1 MDIVDMVIQ
10 VESPLN
16 DEEQRALEEQLR
28 NVEGVIAP
36 RFNAS
41 GSHLLSVAYN
51 LDRVGSQGLLSAVRA
66 AGYRANLV
74 GL

>member
-1 MDIVDMVIQ
+1 MDIVDLVIH

-36 RFNAS
+36 RFNAL

-51 LDRVGSQGLLSAVRA
+51 LDRVGSQGLLRVVRA